1 MAAAGETALLL
12 GATGA
17 VGKSLLGDLIKSSNY
32 NKVHAFVRRPFKAE
46 SPYKDEDKLVEHVV
60 DFDKLVDTG
69 EGAQAFKDVKADT
82 VYIALGT
89 TRAQAGSA
97 AQFER
102 IDRQYVLNSAKAALL
117 DNEEAQRI
125 GQRVLYC
132 SSLGATSSSPFLY
145 PKSKGLTEEGLG
157 EYYRCAAQRVASTD
171 SCRSTA
177 SLGYPDCIIMRP
189 SFLAGADRPQKRIVE
204 QTFGVRMIRRCGDRV
219 NLNTDTMFSCT
230 VPYGKGC
237 KPYQRQ
243 CRDSDSFV
251 DQSYAVGWPTR
262 ELRTDHCRYWQSAFG
277 QIQARTAYRTCSWY
291 SDDRGQFTGQEIGKG
306 VLIVVRM

>member
-17 VGKSLLGDLIKSSNY
+17 VGKSLLGDLIKSSHY

-69 EGAQAFKDVKADT
+69 EGAQAFKDVKANT

-171 SCRSTA
+171 
-177 SLGYPDCIIMRP
+177 
-189 SFLAGADRPQKRIVE
+189 
-204 QTFGVRMIRRCGDRV
+204 
-219 NLNTDTMFSCT
+219 
-230 VPYGKGC
+230 
-237 KPYQRQ
+237 
-243 CRDSDSFV
+243 
-251 DQSYAVGWPTR
+251 
-262 ELRTDHCRYWQSAFG
+262 
-277 QIQARTAYRTCSWY
+277 
-291 SDDRGQFTGQEIGKG
+291 
-306 VLIVVRM
+306 